1 LPACLQAHPIE
12 EGYVMANG
20 EFNHRLSDYIVVV
33 RGIITREKCQ
43 EVINLY
49 SDSPEW
55 RWAETTSGINLDHRK
70 VRQVRISDHAVKQRS
85 PQHGTMDNE
94 IFEVMVKAKALYFKT
109 LSERRGVKHLP
120 QISSDEGYVLLHYKE
135 GYYFKEHCDHGSG
148 MTRSLTCT
156 LNISDDHDG
165 GLFRFLRGE
174 FDVRLNAGDAVL
186 FPSSFLFPHEV
197 TEITRGERHAIVT
210 WFA

>member
-1 LPACLQAHPIE
+1 
-12 EGYVMANG
+12 MANG
-20 EFNHRLSDYIVVV
+20 KFNHRLSDYIVLL
-33 RGIITREKCQ
+33 RGVISKEKCQ
-43 EVINLY
+43 QIIDLY
-49 SDSPEW
+49 KDSPSWEW
-55 RWAETTSGINLDHRK
+55 AQTTAGLTLDQRK
-70 VRQVRISDHAVKQRS
+70 VRQIRISQPHVKQQSKRHS
-85 PQHGTMDNE
+85 DIDDDLFKIMS
-94 IFEVMVKAKALYFKT
+94 KAKDTYIQT
-109 LSERRGVKHLP
+109 LSDRRGIKHVP
-120 QISSDEGYVLLHYKE
+120 EIKADEGYQLLHYAE

-148 MTRSLTCT
+148 MTRVLTCT
-156 LNISDDHDG
+156 LNLSDDHDG

>member
-1 LPACLQAHPIE
+1 
-12 EGYVMANG
+12 MANG
-20 EFNHRLSDYIVVV
+20 EFNHRLSDYIVVI
-33 RGIITREKCQ
+33 RGIISKEKCR
-43 EVINLY
+43 EIIDLY
-49 SDSPEW
+49 AASPDW
-55 RWAETTSGINLDHRK
+55 GWASTTNGIELSHRK
-70 VRQVRISDHAVKQRS
+70 VQEVRISDPGVKQRS
-85 PQHGTMDNE
+85 PQHSAMDG
-94 IFEVMVKAKALYFKT
+94 EVFRIMAKAKDTYLKT

-135 GYYFKEHCDHGSG
+135 GYYFKEHCDHGTG
-148 MTRSLTCT
+148 MTRVMTCT
-156 LNISDDHDG
+156 LNLSDDHDG

>member
-1 LPACLQAHPIE
+1 
-12 EGYVMANG
+12 MANG
-20 EFNHRLSDYIVVV
+20 EFNHRLSDYIVVI
-33 RGIITREKCQ
+33 RGIISKEKCQ
-43 EVINLY
+43 EVIDLY
-49 SDSPEW
+49 AASPEW
-55 RWAETTSGINLDHRK
+55 DWASTTKGINLSHRK
-70 VRQVRISDHAVKQRS
+70 VQEVRISDPRVKQRS
-85 PQHGTMDNE
+85 PQHSAMDG
-94 IFEVMVKAKALYFKT
+94 EVFRIMAKAKDTYLKT
-109 LSERRGVKHLP
+109 LSERRGVEHLP
-120 QISSDEGYVLLHYKE
+120 KISSDEGYNLLHYKE
-135 GYYFKEHCDHGSG
+135 GYYFKEHCDHGTG
-148 MTRSLTCT
+148 MTRVLTCT